1 MKRAIVFVLSLA
13 YALFLIGCEENFSI
27 PEFSY
32 AEESGIIYVVG
43 EPGVKTSGFVNT
55 TETDITFEN
64 VSEHAKN
71 ECTVAYDSVA
81 IYRDTAECVWKVL
94 FYTHGLLGGD
104 QTVYLDDD
112 GKTLLIVYG
121 E

>member
-55 TETDITFEN
+55 TETDITVEN

-94 FYTHGLLGGD
+94 FHTHGLLGGG